1 MVTCPQCGDIF
12 DLRGYLEFCPH
23 ALRPKRKRKGATM
36 RQNATTTN
44 VAITRPTPAYDI
56 LTWVQEHILEEH
68 RRLRMG
74 IWCNRRADVPDEDK
88 AVYNE
93 AYNYPR
99 CGTVAC
105 EAGWIGL
112 RCGIKVDRGLP
123 SIDGNRI
130 SWSDMSEIIAGFCA
144 EAQEELGRS
153 FLGGYH
159 YDLEDGTREQ
169 AKATAEVIEGFKRKW
184 KRELK
189 ARIILPGG
197 VVQGEERKDIV

>member
-23 ALRPKRKRKGATM
+23 APRPKRKRKGATM
-36 RQNATTTN
+36 KKNAAITN

-56 LTWVQEHILEEH
+56 LTWVQEHIVEEP

-74 IWCNRRADVPDEDK
+74 VWCHFRASVPGDSLED
-88 AVYNE
+88 YE
-93 AYNYPR
+93 RIYHYPR

-112 RCGIKVDRGLP
+112 RSGVAVVEGRPRIN
-123 SIDGNRI
+123 GNVV
-130 SWSDMSEIIAGFCA
+130 SWEDMGDLIAGFCEEARMELCSSFFGGEHFDLTDGTHEQA
-144 EAQEELGRS
+144 EATKA
-153 FLGGYH
+153 FL
-159 YDLEDGTREQ
+159 D
-169 AKATAEVIEGFKRKW
+169 GFKRKW

-197 VVQGEERKDIV
+197 LVQGEERKDIV